1 MKREEAIYCLKAQ
14 SERYSEVCEECPLYG
29 QTGVDHCCEDALQ
42 MAITA
47 LQNQPVWIPVS
58 ERLPEKN
65 GKYLVFLTNP
75 VRNQSDNVF
84 TSWYNVYY
92 KEFETEKSLD
102 YVKAWMPLPEPY
114 LESEMRM
121 ANRNRLH
128 SNKLDA
134 FRKWLIKTGWTIEEP
149 KGIWEVLRAK
159 KAGRKNPLIV
169 YQKMNKEHLSVL
181 DRDIDV
187 IKRFLQEK

>member
-1 MKREEAIYCLKAQ
+1 MKREEAIKDLDIIRFNPHWD
-14 SERYSEVCEECPLYG
+14 ELVNEEYRKELM
-29 QTGVDHCCEDALQ
+29 E

-58 ERLPEKN
+58 ERLPEESLN
-65 GKYLVFLTNP
+65 SVIGWDTYRNRCCFVQYLGGRFVLGD
-75 VRNQSDNVF
+75 DNDSV
-84 TSWYNVYY
+84 NV
-92 KEFETEKSLD
+92 T
-102 YVKAWMPLPEPY
+102 AWMPLPEPY
-114 LESEMRM
+114 LESEKRM
-121 ANRNRLH
+121 ANRNTLH